1 MTQFHT
7 KAFLTPEERIAAA
20 SLPKSERQ
28 MMIKSLLY
36 RYPGFKKGLKF
47 IEDFHRPASDDLH
60 DTGVIGGLLGESR
73 AGKTMICRYFTTL
86 HQNGV
91 DEDGETFPIVYL
103 EATEQM
109 TPTHMADRLYYLTG
123 ARSIPMMKQDAKMDK
138 AVLRLAA
145 AKTELLIID
154 DAQNLFWNR
163 PQPQLRVFRGF
174 LKALSDAN
182 LFNILLV
189 GEERLNEIINEYSHL
204 ANRGGF
210 YSETIEPLG
219 DSDQEFEMFRLL
231 LDKIDERL
239 PFAAP
244 SGLNNAAWAKDFHY
258 YSQGKIGRLMNLI
271 SRAAM
276 MALKQDTACVMVEH
290 LREAVNGM
298 RKPGDHYRYFERS

>member
-1 MTQFHT
+1 
-7 KAFLTPEERIAAA
+7 
-20 SLPKSERQ
+20 
-28 MMIKSLLY
+28 MIKNLLY
-36 RYPGFKKGLKF
+36 RYPEFKKGLKF
-47 IEDFHRPASDDLH
+47 ITNFHRPGSDDLH

-73 AGKTMICRYFTTL
+73 AGKTMICKYFTSL

-91 DEDGETFPIVYL
+91 EDEGETFPIVYL

-123 ARSIPMMKQDAKMDK
+123 ARSVPTMKTDAKMDK

-145 AKTELLIID
+145 GKTELLIID
-154 DAQNLFWNR
+154 DAQYLFWDR

-174 LKALSDAN
+174 IKALADAN

-189 GEERLNEIINEYSHL
+189 GEARLDEVINNMNAL

-210 YSETIEPLG
+210 FSETIEPLG

-239 PFAAP
+239 PFAA
-244 SGLNNAAWAKDFHY
+244 SSSLNNAAWAKDFHY

>member
-7 KAFLTPEERIAAA
+7 KPFLTPEERIAAA
-20 SLPKSERQ
+20 SLPKSQRQ
-28 MMIKSLLY
+28 LMIKNLLY
-36 RYPGFKKGLKF
+36 RYPEFKKGLEF
-47 IEDFHRPASDDLH
+47 IKNFHRPGSDDLH
-60 DTGVIGGLLGESR
+60 DTGVIGGLLGEGR
-73 AGKTMICRYFTTL
+73 VGKSVIYKYFASL
-86 HQNGV
+86 HPNGV
-91 DEDGETFPIVYL
+91 GDDGETFPIVWL

-123 ARSIPMMKQDAKMDK
+123 ARSIPMMKPDAKMDK

-154 DAQNLFWNR
+154 EAQDLFYNR
-163 PQPQLRVFRGF
+163 PQPQVRAFRSS
-174 LKALSDAN
+174 LKTLSDAN

-189 GEERLNEIINEYSHL
+189 GEERLNEIINEYNSL

-219 DSDQEFEMFRLL
+219 DSDEEFEMFRLF

-244 SGLNNAAWAKDFHY
+244 SGLNNAAWAKDLHY
-258 YSQGKIGRLMNLI
+258 YSEGKIGRLMNLI
-271 SRAAM
+271 IRAAM

-290 LREAVNGM
+290 LREAVNRM